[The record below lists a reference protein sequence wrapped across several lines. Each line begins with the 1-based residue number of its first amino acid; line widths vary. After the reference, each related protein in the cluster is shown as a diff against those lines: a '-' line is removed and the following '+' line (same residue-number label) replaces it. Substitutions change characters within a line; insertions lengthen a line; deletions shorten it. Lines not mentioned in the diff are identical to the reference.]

1 MQVEQ
6 LLADSI
12 AHDLGAPPD
21 DLRATILAASASAAL
36 VALGERIRP
45 ESGEAIPYDQAIAI
59 LEQMFNLLRSGLDDL
74 QLAR

>member
-45 ESGEAIPYDQAIAI
+45 ESGEAIPYDQA
-59 LEQMFNLLRSGLDDL
+59 MRSSSRCSISSAADWTTFS
-74 QLAR
+74 